1 MSAPVDYGKLVT
13 KQLTELTELNKI
25 LEDRIRQVREAAQ
38 KRKARSD
45 AMEKIYSLR
54 GQDGD
59 ELQRYATWAM
69 SDDFINALR
78 QTLADAERLYQRKQD
93 AEDAPTFTALIDRI
107 TEVHK
112 DLFDGSKRLSKLY
125 QADEKDMDDNKI
137 IADALVAL
145 KLGKPSTSNQ
155 SVTNKSTTDKSV
167 IDKTTADNENMSEK
181 STPSKKRRGVT
192 F

>member
-1 MSAPVDYGKLVT
+1 
-13 KQLTELTELNKI
+13 
-25 LEDRIRQVREAAQ
+25 
-38 KRKARSD
+38 
-45 AMEKIYSLR
+45 
-54 GQDGD
+54 
-59 ELQRYATWAM
+59 M

>member
-1 MSAPVDYGKLVT
+1 
-13 KQLTELTELNKI
+13 
-25 LEDRIRQVREAAQ
+25 
-38 KRKARSD
+38 
-45 AMEKIYSLR
+45 
-54 GQDGD
+54 
-59 ELQRYATWAM
+59 M

-155 SVTNKSTTDKSV
+155 SVTNKSIADKSTTDKSV

-181 STPSKKRRGVT
+181 STPTKKRRGVT